1 MRQASGNDSQVNSN
15 IAKAAARLEQMERDL
30 NGIRR
35 AMRKPLEA
43 LEAAENVTLPQRA
56 VLQVVVRKRGISLK
70 DLSREVN
77 LAHSTVSGIV
87 DRMEKRGMVKRRAD
101 PEDGRMARIYPTAAV
116 DAFVR
121 ERVPAL
127 ARGPLETALKR
138 ASTREREEIS
148 RALKRLRELLE
159 NV

>member
-1 MRQASGNDSQVNSN
+1 MNSGNPS
-15 IAKAAARLEQMERDL
+15 AAARLEQMERNL
-30 NGIRR
+30 NRIRR

-56 VLQVVVRKRGISLK
+56 VMQAVVRDRGISLK
-70 DLSREVN
+70 DLSREVS

-87 DRMEKRGMVKRRAD
+87 DRLEKRGIVQRRPD

-127 ARGPLETALKR
+127 ARGPLETALER
-138 ASTREREEIS
+138 ATGREREEIS